1 MKYLYT
7 LILYILFHE
16 LFILFF
22 FEQVHISSIKEYEV
36 IMNRIWPPLITVI
49 CALVIKR
56 FLPTVTVAIATA
68 FCWLIVFLT
77 GPLSKYWLS
86 EWQEIAFVVL
96 AQCVVLVGAKSEDRQ
111 ERENFLNVRVFLK
124 MLFDLL
130 LVP

>member
-1 MKYLYT
+1 
-7 LILYILFHE
+7 
-16 LFILFF
+16 
-22 FEQVHISSIKEYEV
+22 
-36 IMNRIWPPLITVI
+36 MNRIWPPLITVI

-111 ERENFLNVRVFLK
+111 ERENFLNVSVSKNVVRTYYHELCILYRIVKLTYI
-124 MLFDLL
+124 LTIY
-130 LVP
+130 